1 MKDIRSIPI
10 CFLFCVVDDIYGQS
24 LMISSLYQARTHSS
38 GNPGEFNVVASLS
51 FSYIDL
57 LHSIFFTFRYELRGT
72 GETK

>member
-1 MKDIRSIPI
+1 
-10 CFLFCVVDDIYGQS
+10 
-24 LMISSLYQARTHSS
+24 MISSLYQARTHSS

-57 LHSIFFTFRYELRGT
+57 LHSTFFTFRYELRGT